1 MDRKKAIDFICD
13 KLIQNEK
20 IKDKEKQFTRR
31 DIVDILMKDFNVPE
45 STAYGYYK
53 AAIVEYE
60 WEQLKKGTVEDSVRS
75 MQLKSLKRVWDA
87 IQGAEDE
94 HEAVKYCEIYSRM
107 STRYK
112 IN

>member
-20 IKDKEKQFTRR
+20 IKDKKKQFTRR
-31 DIVDILMKDFNVPE
+31 YIVDILMKDFDVPE
-45 STAYGYYK
+45 STAYGHYK
-53 AAIVEYE
+53 DAVVEYE

-75 MQLKSLKRVWDA
+75 IQLKSLQRVWDA
-87 IQGAEDE
+87 AQGAEDE